1 MTRGRWPKSRLAKVT
16 RVTYNQG
23 MLPTVIETS
32 HYQRQAARLL
42 TLDEREDICT
52 ALACNPAMGVVVPGT
67 EGARKMRWA
76 KSGGLRIIYVQATEE
91 GIYLMSVYAKN
102 ERANMPA
109 HEIRKQRSG
118 K

>member
-1 MTRGRWPKSRLAKVT
+1 
-16 RVTYNQG
+16 

-42 TLDEREDICT
+42 TLEEREDICT
-52 ALACNPAMGVVVPGT
+52 ALAYNPALGVVVPGT

-76 KSGGLRIIYVQATEE
+76 VRGRGKSGGLRIIYVQTTEE

-102 ERANMPA
+102 ERDNMPA

>member
-1 MTRGRWPKSRLAKVT
+1 MA
-16 RVTYNQG
+16 

-42 TLDEREDICT
+42 TLDEREAICT
-52 ALACNPAMGVVVPGT
+52 ALAYNPALGVVVPGT

-76 KSGGLRIIYVQATEE
+76 VRSRGKSGGLRIIYVQATEE